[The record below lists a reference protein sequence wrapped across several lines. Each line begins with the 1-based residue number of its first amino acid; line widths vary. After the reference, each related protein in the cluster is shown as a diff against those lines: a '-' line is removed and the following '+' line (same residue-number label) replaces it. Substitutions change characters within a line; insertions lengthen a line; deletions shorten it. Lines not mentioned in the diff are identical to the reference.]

1 MQWVVPCE
9 DALRRGIVGDA
20 SVLSV
25 DEKMVVRGLFLI
37 PPLPISL
44 VIVATLYGLSF
55 RGGCRTGKNVL
66 TAALETVS

>member
-1 MQWVVPCE
+1 MPCE

-25 DEKMVVRGLFLI
+25 GEKMVLVGLLLVVLPLRMLPAVAVTRLI
-37 PPLPISL
+37 
-44 VIVATLYGLSF
+44 GLSF

-66 TAALETVS
+66 TAALEIVI